1 MAEQRA
7 VAKRD
12 IQVELI
18 DLCFAYPGRQ
28 PVLDKLNFTLRRDQ
42 RIGLIGPN
50 GSGKSTL
57 LHLIMGLL
65 QPHSGTIKLFGREVS
80 EEKDF
85 RDIRNQIGFVFQH
98 ADDQLFSPTVLEDV
112 AFGLLNMGK
121 KPAEAID
128 LSKRALQSLGLEGFE
143 DRITHKLSGGEKKL
157 VSFATVLVMEPKFL
171 LLDEPT
177 TGLDEETVAKMIAV
191 LNDLDIGYLT
201 VSHEYDFLSKT
212 TDDIYCMKAGR
223 IDFSCKSDKIHVRK

>member
-7 VAKRD
+7 VAKLD
-12 IQVELI
+12 IQVELAG
-18 DLCFAYPGRQ
+18 LCFAYPGRQ
-28 PVLDKLNFTLRRDQ
+28 PVLDKLNFILRRGQ

-65 QPHSGTIKLFGREVS
+65 QPRHGIIKLFGREVR

-98 ADDQLFSPTVLEDV
+98 ADDQLFSPTVIEDV

-121 KPAEAID
+121 KPAEAIE

-157 VSFATVLVMEPKFL
+157 VSFATVLVMEPQFL

-177 TGLDEETVAKMIAV
+177 TGLDEETVEKMIAV

-223 IDFSCKSDKIHVRK
+223 IDFSCKSDQIHGRR